1 MELRFRVVP
10 DSMFKRKVNIQIMN
24 DMSFRQTLRLPLLIS
39 LFVFGFTFQVN
50 AQDEEIK
57 SLYKAYEDDFLI
69 GTALNRAQIL
79 SNNPEAARK
88 VVRADKRGYFI
99 EKQIIT
105 DPKGLEVALK
115 HFNVITPENV
125 MKWEEIHPQPGVYDF
140 EAADQLVEIAEE
152 NDKKIVAHTLVW
164 HNQTPDWVFEDEE
177 GNLLTREALL
187 ERMRD
192 HIHTIVGRYKGKIYG
207 YDVVNEAF
215 NGDGSFRES
224 KWYTIIGEDFIQKA
238 FEYAHEADPSAR
250 LYYNDYHME
259 NPEKRAG
266 VYNHIKELIAAG
278 VPVAGVGSQSHFS
291 IDNIPPKE
299 QIEKSITDFAELGI
313 DVMITELD
321 LNVLPASVYE
331 YDEDDKERDIYRD
344 GLPEE
349 VQQKLTDTY
358 RDLFEIY
365 LKHSDKLTR
374 VTFWGVSDDGS
385 WLNYLPF
392 EQTNYPL
399 LFDRQKE
406 PKPALH
412 AIIELANNQN

>member
-1 MELRFRVVP
+1 M
-10 DSMFKRKVNIQIMN
+10 NITG
-24 DMSFRQTLRLPLLIS
+24 TLFPYRETAIVFSLIV
-39 LFVFGFTFQVN
+39 LFGFQFGCSSTQT
-50 AQDEEIK
+50 QQYDTP
-57 SLYKAYEDDFLI
+57 SLHEAYEDAFLI

-79 SNNPEAARK
+79 SATPEALRDTL
-88 VVRADKRGYFI
+88 RTDRRGYFM
-99 EKQIIT
+99 EQQIFP
-105 DPKGLEVALK
+105 DPKGLKVGLK

-125 MKWEEIHPQPGVYDF
+125 MKWEEIHPEPGVYDF
-140 EAADQLVEIAEE
+140 EAADRLVEIAEA

-177 GNLLTREALL
+177 GNELSREALL

-192 HIHTIVGRYKGKIYG
+192 HIHTIVGRYKGKIMG

-215 NGDGSFRES
+215 NTDGSFRES
-224 KWYTIIGEDFIQKA
+224 KWYNIIGEDFIAKA
-238 FEYAHEADPSAR
+238 FEYAHEADPDAQ

-266 VYNHIKELIAAG
+266 IHEHLEIMIADG
-278 VPVAGVGSQSHFS
+278 VPIHGVGSQSHFS
-291 IDNIPPKE
+291 INNMPDYE
-299 QIEKSITDFAELGI
+299 QIGKSITEFSDLGI

-321 LNVLPASVYE
+321 LNVLPASVYQF
-331 YDEDDKERDIYRD
+331 DRNNRQDIYKD

-349 VQQKLTDTY
+349 VQQNLTEVY
-358 RDLFEIY
+358 SDLFEIY
-365 LKHSDKLTR
+365 LDHSDILTR

-399 LFDRQKE
+399 LFDRNKD
-406 PKPALH
+406 PKPAFDAL
-412 AIIELANNQN
+412 IELANNQ